1 MAVNRYK
8 DHLVVFLEDRPYRE
22 IMNGVKNCLKINAN
36 VLDVKPPVGGWTKV
50 FETLEENKRLL
61 EANQHMHVLLLMDF
75 DNDHAG
81 RKQKLDGLMEGFA
94 CRERVFMLGIDG
106 SESEDLKKAL
116 AKTNY
121 EAIAG
126 LLLVECPD
134 NINPEWQSKHLRCN
148 YAELKRMRDKQIFAW
163 LFL

>member
-1 MAVNRYK
+1 
-8 DHLVVFLEDRPYRE
+8 
-22 IMNGVKNCLKINAN
+22 
-36 VLDVKPPVGGWTKV
+36 
-50 FETLEENKRLL
+50 
-61 EANQHMHVLLLMDF
+61 
-75 DNDHAG
+75 
-81 RKQKLDGLMEGFA
+81 MEGFA

-116 AKTNY
+116 AKTYY

-126 LLLVECPD
+126 LLLDECPD
-134 NINPEWQSKHLRCN
+134 NINPEWQNKHLRCN